1 MNIADD
7 LIDMQPQCEKVKY
20 NTNSTKEDHANTWAD
35 MILHGDLS
43 RKWEYQEEVV
53 RKHS

>member
-7 LIDMQPQCEKVKY
+7 LIDMQHQCEKVKY
-20 NTNSTKEDHANTWAD
+20 NTNSTKEDHATTGAD
-35 MILHGDLS
+35 MILHGDMS
-43 RKWEYQEEVV
+43 RKQESQEEVV